1 MFFLLQVQAQ
11 GRRLGIRGTPALM
24 LVALKLVEK
33 ASHTLNLGLRHGTPV
48 SG

>member
-1 MFFLLQVQAQ
+1 MFLLLQVQAQ
-11 GRRLGIRGTPALM
+11 GCRLGLSGTLALA

>member
-1 MFFLLQVQAQ
+1 MFLLLQVQAQ
-11 GRRLGIRGTPALM
+11 GRRLGIRGALALV

-33 ASHTLNLGLRHGTPV
+33 ASHALNLGLRHGTPV

>member
-11 GRRLGIRGTPALM
+11 GCRLGVRGALTLM

-33 ASHTLNLGLRHGTPV
+33 TSHTLNLGLCHGTPV